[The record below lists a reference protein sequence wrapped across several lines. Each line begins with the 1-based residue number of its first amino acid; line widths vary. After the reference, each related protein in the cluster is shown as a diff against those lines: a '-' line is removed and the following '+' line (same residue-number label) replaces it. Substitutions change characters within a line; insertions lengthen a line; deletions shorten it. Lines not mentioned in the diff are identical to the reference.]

1 MKQPTTL
8 LLLFLSVFILF
19 PQTSHAHILEK
30 SGTIGGV
37 IHIDPDDDPIVGQES
52 SIMIELKD
60 TESHLTKDNCTC
72 SFEII
77 SEGKTL
83 YVQPLFQGI
92 ENSDQS
98 IAIPYTFPRRDL
110 YILRVK
116 GEPTGNEFTPFAFE
130 YTIRVSREYSE
141 KKTLTNNISFLSTY
155 LPYTIGIGI
164 IILFI
169 AGALLRKRLAQ

>member
-8 LLLFLSVFILF
+8 LLLFLSLFILF

-60 TESHLTKDNCTC
+60 TESLLTKDNCTC

-83 YVQPLFQGI
+83 YEQPLFQGI

-98 IAIPYTFPRRDL
+98 IAIPYTFPRRDIYL
-110 YILRVK
+110 LRIK
-116 GEPTGNEFTPFAFE
+116 GQALDKEFNPFTLE
-130 YTIRVSREYSE
+130 YSIRVSREQSE
-141 KKTLTNNISFLSTY
+141 KKSLTSSVSFLSTH
-155 LPYTIGIGI
+155 LPHTIGVGI